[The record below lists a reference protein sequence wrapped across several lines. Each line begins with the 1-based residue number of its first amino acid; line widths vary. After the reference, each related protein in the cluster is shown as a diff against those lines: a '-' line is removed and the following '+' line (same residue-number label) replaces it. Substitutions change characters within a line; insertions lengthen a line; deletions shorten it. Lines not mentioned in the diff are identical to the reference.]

1 MKHVG
6 VLENNPTGA
15 ALTGRCLDALTIV
28 TEGRV
33 LGTV

>member
-6 VLENNPTGA
+6 MLENNPTGT

-28 TEGRV
+28 AEGRV
-33 LGTV
+33 LGAV